1 MQCTI
6 EMHKVSNLFLS
17 KCTLLTKHLI
27 GALVVYDITDVDS
40 FHKMELWV
48 KELRQQLGNQVPI
61 IIVGNKSDLEANR

>member
-1 MQCTI
+1 MQCII

-17 KCTLLTKHLI
+17 KYTLLTKHLI